1 MKARHII
8 ALALACAQQL
18 AMAAEAAWP
27 EVALPPG
34 ASSYSI
40 GQQVSMDGLPMQM
53 QGFTSSAPLSV
64 TADWFRRHMDKPL
77 MENHVGDKL
86 VLGRARDSYYI
97 TIQLEQV
104 AGGTRGV
111 VSVSDFKAALMQRA
125 ATAAARERVLSRFPS
140 GTRVL
145 TAMASTDAAR
155 SSSYVALANHY
166 SEDVNRQRVLD
177 LLREDGM
184 ELEREER
191 PGADAAA
198 IPGLPAGATAG
209 RALFFR
215 GRGREAI
222 AVISRAP
229 DSSVTVVLNT
239 ITTMEKFK

>member
-1 MKARHII
+1 MKALHMIS
-8 ALALACAQQL
+8 LALACAQPL
-18 AMAAEAAWP
+18 AMAAAPAWP

-40 GQQVSMDGLPMQM
+40 GQQVSVDGLPMQM

-64 TADWFRRHMDKPL
+64 TADWFRQHMDKPL

-86 VLGRARDSYYI
+86 VLGRARDSFYI
-97 TIQLEQV
+97 TIQLEQTP
-104 AGGTRGV
+104 GGTRGI
-111 VSVSDFKAALMQRA
+111 VSVSDFKAALIQRA

-177 LLREDGM
+177 MLREDGM
-184 ELEREER
+184 VLEREEH
-191 PGADAAA
+191 PGAGAVH
-198 IPGLPAGATAG
+198 GLPAGAAGG
-209 RALFFR
+209 RALFFK

-239 ITTMEKFK
+239 ITTMEHFK

>member
-1 MKARHII
+1 MKARHMI
-8 ALALACAQQL
+8 ALALACAQPL
-18 AMAAEAAWP
+18 SMAVEPAWP

-40 GQQVSMDGLPMQM
+40 GQQVSVDGLPMQM
-53 QGFTSSAPLSV
+53 RGFTSSAPLSV
-64 TADWFRRHMDKPL
+64 TADWFRQHMDKPL

-86 VLGRARDSYYI
+86 VLGRARDSFYI
-97 TIQLEQV
+97 TIQLEQA

-155 SSSYVALANHY
+155 SSSYVALANQY

-177 LLREDGM
+177 MLREDGM
-184 ELEREER
+184 VLEREER
-191 PGADAAA
+191 PGAGAVQ
-198 IPGLPAGATAG
+198 GLPAGAADG
-209 RALFFR
+209 RALFFK